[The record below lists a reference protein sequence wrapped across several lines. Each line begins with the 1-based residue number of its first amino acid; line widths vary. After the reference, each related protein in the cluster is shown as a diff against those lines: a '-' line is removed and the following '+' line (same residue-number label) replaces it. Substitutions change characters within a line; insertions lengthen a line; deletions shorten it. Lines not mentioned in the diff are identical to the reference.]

1 MKIFNQLG
9 YKVLDIEV
17 DDNSY
22 RHRVIMGE
30 HSLTLYYSLPE
41 HVELPVGSYCEFQGE
56 TFTLER
62 PEAFKMKHSRYF
74 EYTVTM
80 EAPEAKAKIW
90 KFRNTVDGRLKF
102 SLTAKPV
109 EHLQMFV
116 DNMNRRDK
124 GWTVGDCIDGVEQC
138 INYDHAF
145 CLDALKQQA
154 SEFKT
159 EYEFKGKRVSLKKVE
174 YNKTYPLPL
183 SYGRGNGF
191 KSGVGRTNTGEQPP
205 VEILY
210 VQGGTDNLDP
220 SKYGASELRLPKSQ
234 QLGFDGE
241 HFDTEDGF
249 NQDSSRLYITDEDGL
264 SIRRYDKQLASLAE
278 DSLDCSSIS
287 PKRVGEVSKV
297 ITVDAETNF
306 YDFTDTT
313 IPETLNFEECLI
325 EGETMTVIF
334 QTGMLA
340 GREFEVKYY
349 HEAKTVRGVKK
360 EARRFEL
367 VPQEIDGQTMPNETF
382 KPREGD
388 KYAVFNCMMPDAYI
402 CDNKT
407 KTGASWDMFREA
419 VKYLFDNEDTKLT
432 FTGELDGIWA
442 KKDWLNIGGRIV
454 LGGFIR
460 FTDPRFQPDPVLVR
474 ITGIKDYINKPYS
487 PVIELS
493 NTTVSGG
500 VSSTLKELQ
509 SQEVLIEDNQR
520 AALQF
525 TKRRFRDA
533 RETIA
538 MLEAS
543 LLDNFTGSISPIAV
557 QTMSLL
563 VGDESLQFRFVSS
576 RTNPVQVAHA
586 ITWDNEQKQLTAEAG
601 IIQHMTL
608 GISSL
613 SSSHDTS
620 EYRFWDVEEYMS
632 GRIEEGEKKFYLY
645 AKVSET
651 GQTGSFLLSETA
663 IKMGQVSGFYHLL
676 VGVLNSEYDGERSFV
691 TLYGFTEVL
700 PGRVTTDRVVSGDG
714 QSYFDMIANAL
725 KLGNKLSFNTQGDG
739 LLRLRGTLVQ
749 NEGGDESYI
758 GCYRGVWNA
767 AYVYYNGD
775 EVTFTANGLT
785 STYRYVYATPSRGVV
800 PTNPTYWQIL
810 AEGQKGDKG
819 DKGDDGADGIDGLSP
834 NTAYKST
841 VFKRSNTAPTTP
853 TGGSYANPV
862 PTGWSDGVPSGEEK
876 LWASTRIFSSD
887 GLDPQQASWTTPRQM
902 TDTADFDVEFSSVDN
917 PSAPTGHP
925 NTNSQWTNTA
935 SKATIWMATAVKNN
949 GVWGAWQISRIKGEK
964 GEDGTSIK
972 IKGTVSSVSD
982 LPTPPADSSDCY
994 IVGQNLYVW
1003 DGDSWVNAGQFKGD
1017 KGDSGADGLDGV
1029 NAYVHIKY
1037 AKSLTEGDWSDNN
1050 GETPDK
1056 YIGIYCD
1063 SLPTDSMTWS
1073 KYSWSKWKG
1082 DDGFGYE
1089 YIYKRTTNQIAPST
1103 PTTTSQNDDYVPSGW
1118 TDNPS
1123 GVSAD
1128 YPYEWVCY
1136 RKKVDGVWGAFKGSA
1151 SDPTQASLWARY
1163 ALPTNINLLEGTG
1176 FQNEEFK
1183 RFWDVVDSCSVKSG
1197 VTVNDY
1203 KGNILTGTSGYQGRN
1218 AFRVGTKYS
1227 LNSINY
1233 KEVLRQPI
1241 RKKLKPSTWYT
1252 LSYWQRCSADSFMY
1266 EDITGSGYPFK
1277 RYELCLRSGQKYR
1290 CSVTGFVSS
1299 AAYLAGLS
1307 LSVFIYNSDWSW
1319 SKSVH
1324 IKSMAE
1330 TTATIDFDNVPADGT
1345 YYIGVYAYPNTE
1357 TREDVTIRR
1366 LYLYN
1371 LNAHAA
1377 AYIFPSIIDTSY
1389 AGIVDGVSKTLNSD
1403 GATYHGHG
1411 YWAFHSFTFRTKATI
1426 PTAEQYVLF
1435 RLLPALTE
1443 AGNIYHTDICM
1454 PKLEEGKEAT
1464 PYTEHDNDGHA
1475 PYYELR
1481 YAKNAST
1488 SVPPS
1493 LDITA
1498 LEPSGWSTI
1507 QPSVSAFEYLWMT
1520 TAKKNFDG
1528 SLLETWSTP
1537 VRVTP
1542 YDGKD
1547 GRDGVNGSSPVMVY
1561 RGVYDSSKTYYGNA
1575 NRLDCVK
1582 SGDTY
1587 YIARIDAGTF
1597 SNVAPPNTNKWNSF
1611 GASFESVA
1619 TNLLLAENAN
1629 IGDWFM
1635 SGGKIVSTLSSGDII
1650 ELDAKNNRIYIKSA
1664 TSGGDYAVETGLGSQ
1679 IELNA
1684 ATGII
1689 EARSNGSTSAV
1700 SYMSP
1705 SGIFANRAG
1714 TRCVAASSGLDQR
1727 AAICGL
1733 GYGNL
1738 NKTEWDTGEST
1749 LLAAVYGYASNSGT
1763 APAFGGYFFNLKANG
1778 LTLGI
1783 KKIFGTSTS
1792 TTYLTDAQTLVVGLS
1807 SVKQNV
1813 YLPASDKQGQ
1823 TIILKQLWT
1832 GYMRVYPRSGYK
1844 LFDDST
1850 ENEYYDVGQGQC
1862 LIAHFV
1868 KFSINGENV
1877 SVWTLSRFKY

>member
-30 HSLTLYYSLPE
+30 HSLTLYFSLPE
-41 HVELPVGSYCEFQGE
+41 HVEIPVGSYCEFQGE

-62 PEAFKMKHSRYF
+62 PEALKMKHSRLF

-102 SLTAKPV
+102 SLTAKPI

-174 YNKTYPLPL
+174 YNKNTPLPL

-191 KSGVGRTNTGEQPP
+191 KSGVGRTNTGDTPP

-210 VQGGTDNLDP
+210 VQGGSDNLDP
-220 SKYGASELRLPKSQ
+220 SKYGASELRLPKGK
-234 QLGFDGE
+234 QLGYDGE

-249 NQDSSRLYITDEDGL
+249 NKAASRLYITDEDGL
-264 SIRRYDKQLASLAE
+264 SIRRYDKQLSSLAE
-278 DSLDCSSIS
+278 DSLDCSSIC
-287 PKRVGEVSKV
+287 PKRVGVVSKV
-297 ITVDAETNF
+297 ITVDKENNF

-313 IPETLNFEECLI
+313 IPESLNFEDCLI

-334 QTGMLA
+334 QSGMLA

-349 HEAKTVRGVKK
+349 HQKKTVRGVEK

-367 VPQEIDGQTMPNETF
+367 VPQELDGQTMPNETF

-388 KYAVFNCMMPDAYI
+388 KYAVFKCMMPDAYI
-402 CDNKT
+402 CDDET

-419 VKYLFDNEDTKLT
+419 VKYIFDNEDTKFT

-454 LGGFIR
+454 LGGFIL
-460 FTDPRFQPDPVLVR
+460 FTDPRFQPDGVLVR

-586 ITWDNEQKQLTAEAG
+586 ITWDNEQKQLTADAG

-620 EYRFWDVEEYMS
+620 EYRFWDVENYIS
-632 GRIEEGEKKFYLY
+632 GRIEESEKKFYLY

-749 NEGGDESYI
+749 NDGGDESYI
-758 GCYRGVWNA
+758 GCYRGIWNA

-775 EVTFTANGLT
+775 EVTYTANGLT
-785 STYRYVYATPSRGVV
+785 STYRYVYATPSKGVV
-800 PTNPTYWQIL
+800 PTNTTYWQIL

-819 DKGDDGADGIDGLSP
+819 DKGDKGEDGADGIDGLSP

-841 VFKRSNTAPTTP
+841 VFKRSNTTPATP

-917 PSAPTGHP
+917 PSAPSGHP

-935 SKATIWMATAVKNN
+935 SASTIWMATAVKSN
-949 GVWGAWQISRIKGEK
+949 GVWGTWQISRIKGEK

-982 LPTPPADSSDCY
+982 LPNPPADPSDCY
-994 IVGQNLYVW
+994 IVGQDLYVW
-1003 DGDSWVNAGQFKGD
+1003 NGAGWHNAGQFKGD
-1017 KGDSGADGLDGV
+1017 KGENGADGLNGV

-1037 AKSLTEGDWSDNN
+1037 AKSLTTNDWSDNN

-1063 SLPTDSMTWS
+1063 SLPTDSMIWS

-1089 YIYKRTTNQIAPST
+1089 YIYKRTMTNSAPST
-1103 PTTTSQNDDYVPSGW
+1103 PTIASQNDNYVPSTW

-1123 GVSAD
+1123 GVSAK
-1128 YPYEWVCY
+1128 YKYEWLCY
-1136 RKKVDGVWGAFKGSA
+1136 RKKVDGVWGKFIGSA
-1151 SDPTQASLWARY
+1151 ANTAVAALWAKF
-1163 ALPTNINLLEGTG
+1163 GTDG
-1176 FQNEEFK
+1176 
-1183 RFWDVVDSCSVKSG
+1183 
-1197 VTVNDY
+1197 
-1203 KGNILTGTSGYQGRN
+1203 
-1218 AFRVGTKYS
+1218 
-1227 LNSINY
+1227 
-1233 KEVLRQPI
+1233 
-1241 RKKLKPSTWYT
+1241 
-1252 LSYWQRCSADSFMY
+1252 
-1266 EDITGSGYPFK
+1266 
-1277 RYELCLRSGQKYR
+1277 
-1290 CSVTGFVSS
+1290 
-1299 AAYLAGLS
+1299 
-1307 LSVFIYNSDWSW
+1307 
-1319 SKSVH
+1319 
-1324 IKSMAE
+1324 
-1330 TTATIDFDNVPADGT
+1330 ADG
-1345 YYIGVYAYPNTE
+1345 
-1357 TREDVTIRR
+1357 
-1366 LYLYN
+1366 
-1371 LNAHAA
+1371 
-1377 AYIFPSIIDTSY
+1377 S
-1389 AGIVDGVSKTLNSD
+1389 DGSD
-1403 GATYHGHG
+1403 GA
-1411 YWAFHSFTFRTKATI
+1411 
-1426 PTAEQYVLF
+1426 
-1435 RLLPALTE
+1435 
-1443 AGNIYHTDICM
+1443 D
-1454 PKLEEGKEAT
+1454 
-1464 PYTEHDNDGHA
+1464 A
-1475 PYYELR
+1475 PYYEIR
-1481 YAKNAST
+1481 YAKNGST
-1488 SVPPS
+1488 TTAPS
-1493 LDITA
+1493 LTQTA
-1498 LEPSGWSTI
+1498 LDPSGWSTT
-1507 QPSVSAFEYLWMT
+1507 QPSVSTGYYLWMT
-1520 TAKKNFDG
+1520 IAKKSADG
-1528 SLLETWSTP
+1528 STLIEQWSTP
-1537 VRVTP
+1537 IRITP
-1542 YDGKD
+1542 YDGTDGKD
-1547 GRDGVNGSSPVMVY
+1547 GKSYAPVMVY
-1561 RGVYDSSKTYYGNA
+1561 RGVYSASKTYYGNA

-1582 SGDTY
+1582 SDDTY

-1635 SGGKIVSTLSSGDII
+1635 SGGKIVSTVSSGDII
-1650 ELDAKNNRIYIKSA
+1650 ELDAKNNRICIKSA
-1664 TSGGDYAVETGLGSQ
+1664 KSGGDYAVETGLGSQ

-1689 EARSNGSTSAV
+1689 EARSKGSTSSV
-1700 SYMSP
+1700 SYMSS

-1714 TRCVAASSGLDQR
+1714 TRCVSATTGCDQR
-1727 AAICGL
+1727 AAICAL
-1733 GYGNL
+1733 GFGNL
-1738 NKTEWDTGEST
+1738 AKNEIIDTGDT
-1749 LLAAVYGYASNSGT
+1749 NLIAGVYGYASNSST
-1763 APAFGGYFFNLKANG
+1763 AAAYGGYFYNLKANG
-1778 LTLGI
+1778 LILGI
-1783 KKIFGTSTS
+1783 KKILGTTTK

-1807 SVKQNV
+1807 SVKQTV
-1813 YLPASDKQGQ
+1813 YMPASDKQGQ

-1832 GYMRVYPRSGYK
+1832 GYMRVYPRYGYK

-1868 KFSINGENV
+1868 KTSINGEDV
-1877 SVWTLSRFKY
+1877 SVWTLSRFKF

>member
-1 MKIFNQLG
+1 
-9 YKVLDIEV
+9 
-17 DDNSY
+17 
-22 RHRVIMGE
+22 
-30 HSLTLYYSLPE
+30 
-41 HVELPVGSYCEFQGE
+41 
-56 TFTLER
+56 
-62 PEAFKMKHSRYF
+62 
-74 EYTVTM
+74 
-80 EAPEAKAKIW
+80 
-90 KFRNTVDGRLKF
+90 
-102 SLTAKPV
+102 
-109 EHLQMFV
+109 
-116 DNMNRRDK
+116 
-124 GWTVGDCIDGVEQC
+124 
-138 INYDHAF
+138 
-145 CLDALKQQA
+145 
-154 SEFKT
+154 
-159 EYEFKGKRVSLKKVE
+159 
-174 YNKTYPLPL
+174 
-183 SYGRGNGF
+183 
-191 KSGVGRTNTGEQPP
+191 
-205 VEILY
+205 
-210 VQGGTDNLDP
+210 
-220 SKYGASELRLPKSQ
+220 
-234 QLGFDGE
+234 
-241 HFDTEDGF
+241 
-249 NQDSSRLYITDEDGL
+249 
-264 SIRRYDKQLASLAE
+264 
-278 DSLDCSSIS
+278 
-287 PKRVGEVSKV
+287 
-297 ITVDAETNF
+297 
-306 YDFTDTT
+306 
-313 IPETLNFEECLI
+313 
-325 EGETMTVIF
+325 
-334 QTGMLA
+334 
-340 GREFEVKYY
+340 
-349 HEAKTVRGVKK
+349 
-360 EARRFEL
+360 
-367 VPQEIDGQTMPNETF
+367 
-382 KPREGD
+382 
-388 KYAVFNCMMPDAYI
+388 
-402 CDNKT
+402 
-407 KTGASWDMFREA
+407 MFREA

-493 NTTVSGG
+493 NTTVSGS

-509 SQEVLIEDNQR
+509 AQEVLIEDNQR

-700 PGRVTTDRVVSGDG
+700 SGRVTTDRVVSGDG
-714 QSYFDMIANAL
+714 NSYFDMLANAM
-725 KLGNKLSFNTQGDG
+725 KLGDALDFNSAGDG
-739 LLRLRGTLVQ
+739 KLRIKGTIVQ
-749 NEGGDESYI
+749 SQSGQESYI
-758 GCYRGVWNA
+758 GCYRGEYNA
-767 AYVYYNGD
+767 SYTYYNGD
-775 EVTFTANGLT
+775 EVTFTKDGNT
-785 STYRYVYATPSRGVV
+785 STYRMFSDTPVKGVEPTNSLYWQVVAQGSKGADGTSVKIKGQAYAHYSTMEEWDQDRRKPVVLIDKYTLTSGNVTEDKYCVVKKFGRPFAGAAEGWMTVYAEEGDAYIMNSDDEALNGCMYV
-800 PTNPTYWQIL
+800 PQTDKWQNVGRI
-810 AEGQKGDKG
+810 KGDKG
-819 DKGDDGADGIDGLSP
+819 DTGQDGA
-834 NTAYKST
+834 
-841 VFKRSNTAPTTP
+841 
-853 TGGSYANPV
+853 
-862 PTGWSDGVPSGEEK
+862 
-876 LWASTRIFSSD
+876 
-887 GLDPQQASWTTPRQM
+887 
-902 TDTADFDVEFSSVDN
+902 
-917 PSAPTGHP
+917 
-925 NTNSQWTNTA
+925 
-935 SKATIWMATAVKNN
+935 
-949 GVWGAWQISRIKGEK
+949 
-964 GEDGTSIK
+964 
-972 IKGTVSSVSD
+972 
-982 LPTPPADSSDCY
+982 
-994 IVGQNLYVW
+994 
-1003 DGDSWVNAGQFKGD
+1003 AGK
-1017 KGDSGADGLDGV
+1017 
-1029 NAYVHIKY
+1029 
-1037 AKSLTEGDWSDNN
+1037 
-1050 GETPDK
+1050 
-1056 YIGIYCD
+1056 
-1063 SLPTDSMTWS
+1063 
-1073 KYSWSKWKG
+1073 
-1082 DDGFGYE
+1082 
-1089 YIYKRTTNQIAPST
+1089 
-1103 PTTTSQNDDYVPSGW
+1103 
-1118 TDNPS
+1118 
-1123 GVSAD
+1123 
-1128 YPYEWVCY
+1128 
-1136 RKKVDGVWGAFKGSA
+1136 
-1151 SDPTQASLWARY
+1151 
-1163 ALPTNINLLEGTG
+1163 
-1176 FQNEEFK
+1176 
-1183 RFWDVVDSCSVKSG
+1183 
-1197 VTVNDY
+1197 
-1203 KGNILTGTSGYQGRN
+1203 
-1218 AFRVGTKYS
+1218 
-1227 LNSINY
+1227 
-1233 KEVLRQPI
+1233 
-1241 RKKLKPSTWYT
+1241 
-1252 LSYWQRCSADSFMY
+1252 
-1266 EDITGSGYPFK
+1266 
-1277 RYELCLRSGQKYR
+1277 
-1290 CSVTGFVSS
+1290 
-1299 AAYLAGLS
+1299 
-1307 LSVFIYNSDWSW
+1307 
-1319 SKSVH
+1319 
-1324 IKSMAE
+1324 
-1330 TTATIDFDNVPADGT
+1330 
-1345 YYIGVYAYPNTE
+1345 
-1357 TREDVTIRR
+1357 
-1366 LYLYN
+1366 
-1371 LNAHAA
+1371 
-1377 AYIFPSIIDTSY
+1377 
-1389 AGIVDGVSKTLNSD
+1389 
-1403 GATYHGHG
+1403 
-1411 YWAFHSFTFRTKATI
+1411 FT
-1426 PTAEQYVLF
+1426 
-1435 RLLPALTE
+1435 
-1443 AGNIYHTDICM
+1443 
-1454 PKLEEGKEAT
+1454 
-1464 PYTEHDNDGHA
+1464 
-1475 PYYELR
+1475 ELR
-1481 YAKNAST
+1481 YAKNGST
-1488 SVPPS
+1488 TTPPALSKSS
-1493 LDITA
+1493 LN
-1498 LEPSGWSTI
+1498 PSGWTTEVPTVAS
-1507 QPSVSAFEYLWMT
+1507 FEYLWQT
-1520 TAKKNFDG
+1520 TAVKSGDG
-1528 SLLETWSTP
+1528 KTLLSQWSTP

-1542 YDGKD
+1542 YNGK
-1547 GRDGVNGSSPVMVY
+1547 DGVNGKSPVMVF
-1561 RGVYDSSKTYYGNA
+1561 RGVYSASKTYYGNA

-1738 NKTEWDTGEST
+1738 NKTEWETGEST

-1792 TTYLTDAQTLVVGLS
+1792 TTYLTDEQTLVVGLS

-1868 KFSINGENV
+1868 KFNINGENV

>member
-102 SLTAKPV
+102 SLTAKPI

-249 NQDSSRLYITDEDGL
+249 NKDSSRLYITDEDGL

-313 IPETLNFEECLI
+313 IPETLNFEDCLI

-349 HEAKTVRGVKK
+349 HKAKTVRGVKK

-407 KTGASWDMFREA
+407 KKGASWDMFREA
-419 VKYLFDNEDTKLT
+419 VKYLFDNEDMKLT

-775 EVTFTANGLT
+775 EVTYTANGLT
-785 STYRYVYATPSRGVV
+785 STYRYVYATPSRGVP
-800 PTNPTYWQIL
+800 PTIVTYWQVVAAGAKGDAGKDGTSVKIL
-810 AEGQKGDKG
+810 GTLSSTTELPTSGNTQGDGYLINGELYVWDGSKWNNVGSIKGDKGDTG
-819 DKGDDGADGIDGLSP
+819 DKGDDGMDAPYYEIRYAKNG
-834 NTAYKST
+834 ST
-841 VFKRSNTAPTTP
+841 T
-853 TGGSYANPV
+853 
-862 PTGWSDGVPSGEEK
+862 
-876 LWASTRIFSSD
+876 
-887 GLDPQQASWTTPRQM
+887 
-902 TDTADFDVEFSSVDN
+902 
-917 PSAPTGHP
+917 SAP
-925 NTNSQWTNTA
+925 
-935 SKATIWMATAVKNN
+935 
-949 GVWGAWQISRIKGEK
+949 
-964 GEDGTSIK
+964 
-972 IKGTVSSVSD
+972 
-982 LPTPPADSSDCY
+982 
-994 IVGQNLYVW
+994 
-1003 DGDSWVNAGQFKGD
+1003 
-1017 KGDSGADGLDGV
+1017 
-1029 NAYVHIKY
+1029 
-1037 AKSLTEGDWSDNN
+1037 SLTKTALN
-1050 GETPDK
+1050 
-1056 YIGIYCD
+1056 
-1063 SLPTDSMTWS
+1063 
-1073 KYSWSKWKG
+1073 
-1082 DDGFGYE
+1082 
-1089 YIYKRTTNQIAPST
+1089 
-1103 PTTTSQNDDYVPSGW
+1103 PSGW
-1118 TDNPS
+1118 T
-1123 GVSAD
+1123 
-1128 YPYEWVCY
+1128 
-1136 RKKVDGVWGAFKGSA
+1136 
-1151 SDPTQASLWARY
+1151 
-1163 ALPTNINLLEGTG
+1163 
-1176 FQNEEFK
+1176 
-1183 RFWDVVDSCSVKSG
+1183 
-1197 VTVNDY
+1197 
-1203 KGNILTGTSGYQGRN
+1203 
-1218 AFRVGTKYS
+1218 
-1227 LNSINY
+1227 
-1233 KEVLRQPI
+1233 
-1241 RKKLKPSTWYT
+1241 
-1252 LSYWQRCSADSFMY
+1252 
-1266 EDITGSGYPFK
+1266 
-1277 RYELCLRSGQKYR
+1277 
-1290 CSVTGFVSS
+1290 
-1299 AAYLAGLS
+1299 
-1307 LSVFIYNSDWSW
+1307 
-1319 SKSVH
+1319 
-1324 IKSMAE
+1324 
-1330 TTATIDFDNVPADGT
+1330 TT
-1345 YYIGVYAYPNTE
+1345 
-1357 TREDVTIRR
+1357 
-1366 LYLYN
+1366 
-1371 LNAHAA
+1371 
-1377 AYIFPSIIDTSY
+1377 
-1389 AGIVDGVSKTLNSD
+1389 
-1403 GATYHGHG
+1403 
-1411 YWAFHSFTFRTKATI
+1411 
-1426 PTAEQYVLF
+1426 
-1435 RLLPALTE
+1435 
-1443 AGNIYHTDICM
+1443 
-1454 PKLEEGKEAT
+1454 
-1464 PYTEHDNDGHA
+1464 
-1475 PYYELR
+1475 
-1481 YAKNAST
+1481 
-1488 SVPPS
+1488 
-1493 LDITA
+1493 
-1498 LEPSGWSTI
+1498 
-1507 QPSVSAFEYLWMT
+1507 QPSVSTGYYLWMT
-1520 TAKKNFDG
+1520 IAKKTADG
-1528 SLLETWSTP
+1528 SSLIEQWSKP
-1537 VRVTP
+1537 IRITP
-1542 YDGKD
+1542 YDGTD
-1547 GRDGVNGSSPVMVY
+1547 GKNGSSPVMVY

-1714 TRCVAASSGLDQR
+1714 TRCVSAATGCDQR
-1727 AAICGL
+1727 AAVCAL
-1733 GYGNL
+1733 GFGNL
-1738 NKTEWDTGEST
+1738 VKNEIIDTGDT
-1749 LLAAVYGYASNSGT
+1749 NLIAGVYGYASNSST
-1763 APAFGGYFFNLKANG
+1763 AAAYGGYFYNLKANG

-1783 KKIFGTSTS
+1783 KKIFGKTTA
-1792 TTYLTDAQTLVVGLS
+1792 TTYLTDAQTLCVGLS

-1844 LFDDST
+1844 LYDDST

-1868 KFSINGENV
+1868 KFAINGENV

>member
-313 IPETLNFEECLI
+313 IPETLNFEDCLI
-325 EGETMTVIF
+325 DGETMTVIF

-349 HEAKTVRGVKK
+349 HKAKTVRGVKK

-407 KTGASWDMFREA
+407 KKGASWDMFREA

-775 EVTFTANGLT
+775 EVTYTANGLT
-785 STYRYVYATPSRGVV
+785 STYRYVYATPSRGVP
-800 PTNPTYWQIL
+800 PTIVTYWQVVAAGAKGDAGKDGTSVKIL
-810 AEGQKGDKG
+810 GTLSSTTELPTSGNTQGDGYLINGELYVWDGSKWNNVGSIKGDKGDTG
-819 DKGDDGADGIDGLSP
+819 DKGDDGLDAPYYEIRYAKNG
-834 NTAYKST
+834 ST
-841 VFKRSNTAPTTP
+841 T
-853 TGGSYANPV
+853 
-862 PTGWSDGVPSGEEK
+862 
-876 LWASTRIFSSD
+876 
-887 GLDPQQASWTTPRQM
+887 
-902 TDTADFDVEFSSVDN
+902 
-917 PSAPTGHP
+917 SAP
-925 NTNSQWTNTA
+925 
-935 SKATIWMATAVKNN
+935 
-949 GVWGAWQISRIKGEK
+949 
-964 GEDGTSIK
+964 
-972 IKGTVSSVSD
+972 
-982 LPTPPADSSDCY
+982 
-994 IVGQNLYVW
+994 
-1003 DGDSWVNAGQFKGD
+1003 
-1017 KGDSGADGLDGV
+1017 
-1029 NAYVHIKY
+1029 
-1037 AKSLTEGDWSDNN
+1037 SLTKTALN
-1050 GETPDK
+1050 
-1056 YIGIYCD
+1056 
-1063 SLPTDSMTWS
+1063 
-1073 KYSWSKWKG
+1073 
-1082 DDGFGYE
+1082 
-1089 YIYKRTTNQIAPST
+1089 
-1103 PTTTSQNDDYVPSGW
+1103 PSGW
-1118 TDNPS
+1118 T
-1123 GVSAD
+1123 
-1128 YPYEWVCY
+1128 
-1136 RKKVDGVWGAFKGSA
+1136 
-1151 SDPTQASLWARY
+1151 
-1163 ALPTNINLLEGTG
+1163 
-1176 FQNEEFK
+1176 
-1183 RFWDVVDSCSVKSG
+1183 
-1197 VTVNDY
+1197 
-1203 KGNILTGTSGYQGRN
+1203 
-1218 AFRVGTKYS
+1218 
-1227 LNSINY
+1227 
-1233 KEVLRQPI
+1233 
-1241 RKKLKPSTWYT
+1241 
-1252 LSYWQRCSADSFMY
+1252 
-1266 EDITGSGYPFK
+1266 
-1277 RYELCLRSGQKYR
+1277 
-1290 CSVTGFVSS
+1290 
-1299 AAYLAGLS
+1299 
-1307 LSVFIYNSDWSW
+1307 
-1319 SKSVH
+1319 
-1324 IKSMAE
+1324 
-1330 TTATIDFDNVPADGT
+1330 TT
-1345 YYIGVYAYPNTE
+1345 
-1357 TREDVTIRR
+1357 
-1366 LYLYN
+1366 
-1371 LNAHAA
+1371 
-1377 AYIFPSIIDTSY
+1377 
-1389 AGIVDGVSKTLNSD
+1389 
-1403 GATYHGHG
+1403 
-1411 YWAFHSFTFRTKATI
+1411 
-1426 PTAEQYVLF
+1426 
-1435 RLLPALTE
+1435 
-1443 AGNIYHTDICM
+1443 
-1454 PKLEEGKEAT
+1454 
-1464 PYTEHDNDGHA
+1464 
-1475 PYYELR
+1475 
-1481 YAKNAST
+1481 
-1488 SVPPS
+1488 
-1493 LDITA
+1493 
-1498 LEPSGWSTI
+1498 
-1507 QPSVSAFEYLWMT
+1507 QPSVSTGYYLWMT
-1520 TAKKNFDG
+1520 IAKKTADG
-1528 SLLETWSTP
+1528 SSLIEQWSEP
-1537 VRVTP
+1537 IRITP
-1542 YDGKD
+1542 YDGTD
-1547 GRDGVNGSSPVMVY
+1547 GKNGSSPVMVY
-1561 RGVYDSSKTYYGNA
+1561 RGVYSASKTYYGNA

-1587 YIARIDAGTF
+1587 YIARIDGGTF

-1635 SGGKIVSTLSSGDII
+1635 RGGKIVSTLSSGDII

-1664 TSGGDYAVETGLGSQ
+1664 TSGGDYAVETGLGSK

-1738 NKTEWDTGEST
+1738 NKTEWESGEST

-1783 KKIFGTSTS
+1783 KKIFEKSTT

-1807 SVKQNV
+1807 SVKKNV

-1844 LFDDST
+1844 LYDDST

-1868 KFSINGENV
+1868 KFAINGENV

>member
-297 ITVDAETNF
+297 ITVDAKTNF

-313 IPETLNFEECLI
+313 IPETLNFEDCLI

-349 HEAKTVRGVKK
+349 HKAKTVRGVKK

-407 KTGASWDMFREA
+407 KKGASWDMFREA

-493 NTTVSGG
+493 NTTVSGS

-663 IKMGQVSGFYHLL
+663 IKIGQVSGFYHLL

-749 NEGGDESYI
+749 NDGGDESYI

-775 EVTFTANGLT
+775 EVTYTANGLT
-785 STYRYVYATPSRGVV
+785 STYRYVYATPSRGVP
-800 PTNPTYWQIL
+800 PTIVTHWQVVAAGAKGDAGKDGTSVKILGTLSSTTELPTSGNTQGDGYLINGELYVWDGSKWNNVGSI
-810 AEGQKGDKG
+810 KGDKGDTG
-819 DKGDDGADGIDGLSP
+819 DKGDDGMDAPYYEIRYAKNG
-834 NTAYKST
+834 ST
-841 VFKRSNTAPTTP
+841 T
-853 TGGSYANPV
+853 
-862 PTGWSDGVPSGEEK
+862 
-876 LWASTRIFSSD
+876 
-887 GLDPQQASWTTPRQM
+887 
-902 TDTADFDVEFSSVDN
+902 
-917 PSAPTGHP
+917 SAP
-925 NTNSQWTNTA
+925 
-935 SKATIWMATAVKNN
+935 
-949 GVWGAWQISRIKGEK
+949 
-964 GEDGTSIK
+964 
-972 IKGTVSSVSD
+972 
-982 LPTPPADSSDCY
+982 
-994 IVGQNLYVW
+994 
-1003 DGDSWVNAGQFKGD
+1003 
-1017 KGDSGADGLDGV
+1017 
-1029 NAYVHIKY
+1029 
-1037 AKSLTEGDWSDNN
+1037 SLTKTALN
-1050 GETPDK
+1050 
-1056 YIGIYCD
+1056 
-1063 SLPTDSMTWS
+1063 
-1073 KYSWSKWKG
+1073 
-1082 DDGFGYE
+1082 
-1089 YIYKRTTNQIAPST
+1089 
-1103 PTTTSQNDDYVPSGW
+1103 PSGW
-1118 TDNPS
+1118 T
-1123 GVSAD
+1123 
-1128 YPYEWVCY
+1128 
-1136 RKKVDGVWGAFKGSA
+1136 
-1151 SDPTQASLWARY
+1151 
-1163 ALPTNINLLEGTG
+1163 
-1176 FQNEEFK
+1176 
-1183 RFWDVVDSCSVKSG
+1183 
-1197 VTVNDY
+1197 
-1203 KGNILTGTSGYQGRN
+1203 
-1218 AFRVGTKYS
+1218 
-1227 LNSINY
+1227 
-1233 KEVLRQPI
+1233 
-1241 RKKLKPSTWYT
+1241 
-1252 LSYWQRCSADSFMY
+1252 
-1266 EDITGSGYPFK
+1266 
-1277 RYELCLRSGQKYR
+1277 
-1290 CSVTGFVSS
+1290 
-1299 AAYLAGLS
+1299 
-1307 LSVFIYNSDWSW
+1307 
-1319 SKSVH
+1319 
-1324 IKSMAE
+1324 
-1330 TTATIDFDNVPADGT
+1330 TT
-1345 YYIGVYAYPNTE
+1345 
-1357 TREDVTIRR
+1357 
-1366 LYLYN
+1366 
-1371 LNAHAA
+1371 
-1377 AYIFPSIIDTSY
+1377 
-1389 AGIVDGVSKTLNSD
+1389 
-1403 GATYHGHG
+1403 
-1411 YWAFHSFTFRTKATI
+1411 
-1426 PTAEQYVLF
+1426 
-1435 RLLPALTE
+1435 
-1443 AGNIYHTDICM
+1443 
-1454 PKLEEGKEAT
+1454 
-1464 PYTEHDNDGHA
+1464 
-1475 PYYELR
+1475 
-1481 YAKNAST
+1481 
-1488 SVPPS
+1488 
-1493 LDITA
+1493 
-1498 LEPSGWSTI
+1498 
-1507 QPSVSAFEYLWMT
+1507 QPSVSTGYYLWMT
-1520 TAKKNFDG
+1520 IAKKTADG
-1528 SLLETWSTP
+1528 SSLIEQWSNP
-1537 VRVTP
+1537 IRITP
-1542 YDGKD
+1542 YDGTD
-1547 GRDGVNGSSPVMVY
+1547 GKNGSSPVMVY
-1561 RGVYDSSKTYYGNA
+1561 RGVYSASKTYYGNA

-1738 NKTEWDTGEST
+1738 NKTEWESGEST

-1783 KKIFGTSTS
+1783 KKIFGKSTT
-1792 TTYLTDAQTLVVGLS
+1792 TTYLTDEQTLVVGLS

-1868 KFSINGENV
+1868 KFSINGEDV